1 MTAVTV
7 DLADLERLVMTTGA
21 IKAIEQAMHQRRNDP
36 FVREHLN
43 FTEAHDRLATVMRNA
58 QRSKS
63 GGNTLVEFD
72 GPLEDDE
79 VKVLLRLK
87 ATDQGWFHRI
97 STKEKLGSYLKDNKL
112 SVFDR
117 LSAKGMC
124 IIGQLCEGAVFAGDP
139 GPQIRPTLGFAVKV
153 TDRGRAKVAEMEAA
167 EKALVNS
174 AAAKPMTEED
184 LLRGLNDLVPR

>member
-1 MTAVTV
+1 MSLRGRGSMTNVTV

-43 FTEAHDRLATVMRNA
+43 FTEAHDRLATAMRNA

-63 GGNTLVEFD
+63 SNNTLVEFD

-79 VKVLLRLK
+79 VKALLRLM
-87 ATDQGWFHRI
+87 AADRQRWFHQI

-124 IIGQLCEGAVFAGDP
+124 IIGQLCEGAVFTGE

-153 TDRGRAKVAEMEAA
+153 TDRGRAKVAEIEAIQ
-167 EKALVNS
+167 
-174 AAAKPMTEED
+174 EE
-184 LLRGLNDLVPR
+184 LSK